1 MTRRREPAADSV
13 HKPIIFDFDGVIV
26 DSEPLANRA
35 LAETLTAMGM
45 PTTTEEAMRDYIGL
59 RMSDCVLA
67 VARIHGRKP
76 PEDFVDAC
84 RARAA
89 NLLRENLQP
98 VRGAPVF
105 IRSCIA
111 ARTAIASS
119 SSVRGINNSLE
130 LVGLAGHFD
139 GRIFSAADIE
149 RGKPHPDI
157 FLHAARGL
165 NAAPA
170 DCIVIED
177 GTLGVKGAVAA
188 GMTVIG
194 LTAGSHCGPDHAH
207 RLREAGAHVVANS
220 YAEIAAMMRDI

>member
-1 MTRRREPAADSV
+1 M
-13 HKPIIFDFDGVIV
+13 HKPLIFDFDGVIV

-35 LAETLTAMGM
+35 LADTLTAMGM
-45 PTTTEEAMRDYIGL
+45 PTTIEEAMRDYIGL

-76 PEDFVDAC
+76 PDDFVDAC
-84 RARAA
+84 RARTAV
-89 NLLRENLQP
+89 LLREHLRP
-98 VRGAPVF
+98 VQGAPAF
-105 IRSCIA
+105 IRSCVA
-111 ARTAIASS
+111 ERTAIASS

-130 LVGLAGHFD
+130 LVGLGGHFD

-165 NAAPA
+165 DASPA

-194 LTAGSHCGPDHAH
+194 LTAGSHCGPDHAN
-207 RLREAGAHVVANS
+207 RLRDAGAHIVANS
-220 YAEIAAMMRDI
+220 YAEVALLVRSFTE